1 MNVFLLQLLIHKMS
15 TIQCIGVNI
24 SLTNRQNTPNLT
36 ILQSELALEAAAESS
51 EFQFM
56 LSRVHKAHFFQLE
69 IRKKSGVSGMAVK
82 KREFTPKNGNVDTYD
97 NDISSKGTFMQNIT
111 FLVSMSIIFEPLGV
125 NIISIFHSKN

>member
-69 IRKKSGVSGMAVK
+69 IRKKKRDILSEKRESGMAVEK
-82 KREFTPKNGNVDTYD
+82 A
-97 NDISSKGTFMQNIT
+97 
-111 FLVSMSIIFEPLGV
+111 
-125 NIISIFHSKN
+125 